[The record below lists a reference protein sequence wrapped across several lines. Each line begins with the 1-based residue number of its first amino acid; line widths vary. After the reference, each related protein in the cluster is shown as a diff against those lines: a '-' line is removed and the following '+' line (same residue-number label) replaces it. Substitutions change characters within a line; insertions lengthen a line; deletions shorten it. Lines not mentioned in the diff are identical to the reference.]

1 VRRRLLTLVFTTTA
15 FALTLLGIVWVL
27 VIWAFM
33 GSAAHDRAGET
44 ARVAAAALHD
54 SVEAHGQITE
64 RTLVRYV
71 RDQAYLRAQLPDG
84 RTLASGP
91 APTGDTYSASA
102 VAGNVRVVAEIP
114 MSVNLDM
121 LRFQAGVVVALSL
134 FVLGVAMLVALFYA
148 RRITRPLEDF
158 AELAGRVATGDRR
171 QLDRRYGVP
180 ELDAV
185 ADVLDLAVSNFNT
198 LLESERRVTSD
209 ASHQLRTP
217 LTALSLRLEEILATD
232 DIDVVRTEAT
242 AALGQVER
250 LAGVVDEVVGVSRGL
265 RLSPSVPF
273 AIDDLVAS
281 QLVEW
286 TPAFDAAGRRL
297 RRQGVTGLV
306 VDAGR
311 GAQAQVLATLIENS
325 LVHGRGTTSVRVRRS
340 GSWVELGNRVFERSV
355 SGGDST
361 GLGLS
366 LARTLVMADGGRLE
380 MISARPA
387 VFAMFLPAC
396 TGDRAGSD
404 HSLDGSAAGGR
415 SVAGPAAVRSAAD
428 PVRAPLAD
436 AEGAQ
441 VMVEMV
447 ASAAAS
453 ESSGN
458 TQRR

>member
-250 LAGVVDEVVGVSRGL
+250 LAGC
-265 RLSPSVPF
+265 
-273 AIDDLVAS
+273 A
-281 QLVEW
+281 
-286 TPAFDAAGRRL
+286 
-297 RRQGVTGLV
+297 
-306 VDAGR
+306 
-311 GAQAQVLATLIENS
+311 
-325 LVHGRGTTSVRVRRS
+325 
-340 GSWVELGNRVFERSV
+340 
-355 SGGDST
+355 
-361 GLGLS
+361 
-366 LARTLVMADGGRLE
+366 
-380 MISARPA
+380 
-387 VFAMFLPAC
+387 
-396 TGDRAGSD
+396 
-404 HSLDGSAAGGR
+404 
-415 SVAGPAAVRSAAD
+415 
-428 PVRAPLAD
+428 
-436 AEGAQ
+436 
-441 VMVEMV
+441 
-447 ASAAAS
+447 
-453 ESSGN
+453 
-458 TQRR
+458 